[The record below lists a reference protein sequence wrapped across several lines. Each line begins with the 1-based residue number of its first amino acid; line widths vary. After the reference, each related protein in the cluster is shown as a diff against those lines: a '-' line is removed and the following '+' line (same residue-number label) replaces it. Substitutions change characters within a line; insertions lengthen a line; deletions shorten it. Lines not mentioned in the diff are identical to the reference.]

1 MNCYPVILN
10 LEKQKVLVIGGGPVA
25 ERKIKTLLDCGG
37 KLTVIS
43 PEVSP
48 EIKRLTYAEGIMWLD
63 REYKDGDLNGF
74 SMVIAATDD
83 HETNSKIAREAL
95 QKGVLVNVVD
105 DPSNSSC
112 LMPAFFRRGN
122 MIVAI
127 STSGASPALASKLK
141 ERLSYEI
148 GPEWSDLTQIVGEVR
163 QELKNRGETMTDL
176 DWEKALDIDDLLT
189 LIKSGRKDEAK
200 HSLLKRLVSGSL

>member
-176 DWEKALDIDDLLT
+176 DWESALDIDNLLA

-200 HSLLKRLVSGSL
+200 HSLLKRLVGGSL